1 MGINIWFFT
10 YYSLY
15 YIMTDNYLNKMI
27 SSAIDSMQTS
37 DWHWPSDWIES
48 DKKKFLNDCLNW
60 LEQNELYERCEIIKD
75 VQKELQ

>member
-1 MGINIWFFT
+1 
-10 YYSLY
+10 
-15 YIMTDNYLNKMI
+15 MTDNYLNKMI

-37 DWHWPSDWIES
+37 DWRWPEEWIES
-48 DKKKFLNDCLNW
+48 DKKRFLSDCLNW